1 MFLWHCIACKSEL
14 AAVASY
20 FISSLSFFLYS
31 LPLSLYY
38 RSSNRDPGA
47 RAADSLS
54 PKDHEGVFSLLCKFV
69 FIQSGGQKNPLFGI
83 GLL

>member
-1 MFLWHCIACKSEL
+1 MGFLC
-14 AAVASY
+14 
-20 FISSLSFFLYS
+20 S
-31 LPLSLYY
+31 LPLSLYF

-69 FIQSGGQKNPLFGI
+69 FSLLCKFVFIQSGGQNNPLFGI